1 MGARCSA
8 SEVGRMV
15 VASDLH
21 RVATACGIAS
31 SPRRRDARRMLRL
44 GAVVLLSLSSLLA
57 QEQGKPDPSANAAP
71 KQAPEQDQK
80 PKDQKPKDPALVP
93 EGAAGLDPLQL
104 ARAMT
109 STMKLALP
117 GPQHERLQKLE
128 GAYAVSMQLTPPGLP
143 AQECLGEARAMTVL
157 GGRYLLV
164 NLKVRVAGVVM
175 EGLYVFGYDNLRSL
189 YTVSWRDSLS
199 TWSVECAGPETE
211 GQKDKVALS
220 GTMVDAASPT
230 GRSFDLELSFL
241 ADGFSLSVRDQV
253 KEAKVEVMRQ
263 TFSKK
268 AIETTQEPADRKK

>member
-1 MGARCSA
+1 
-8 SEVGRMV
+8 
-15 VASDLH
+15 
-21 RVATACGIAS
+21 
-31 SPRRRDARRMLRL
+31 MLRL
-44 GAVVLLSLSSLLA
+44 GAAVLLSLSALLA
-57 QEQGKPDPSANAAP
+57 QEQGKPAQDPKPAQQ
-71 KQAPEQDQK
+71 QAPAQ
-80 PKDQKPKDPALVP
+80 PAQPSLVP

-128 GAYAVSMQLTPPGLP
+128 GAYAVSMQLTPPELP

-175 EGLYVFGYDNLRSL
+175 EGLYVLGYDNLRAL

-199 TWSVECAGPETE
+199 TWSVECAGPEAE
-211 GQKDKVALS
+211 GQKDKVAMT

-241 ADGFSLSVRDQV
+241 ADGFALSVRDQV
-253 KEAKVEVMRQ
+253 KEQKVEVMRQ
-263 TFSKK
+263 TFVRK
-268 AIETTQEPADRKK
+268 ATEAPQDPSDRKK